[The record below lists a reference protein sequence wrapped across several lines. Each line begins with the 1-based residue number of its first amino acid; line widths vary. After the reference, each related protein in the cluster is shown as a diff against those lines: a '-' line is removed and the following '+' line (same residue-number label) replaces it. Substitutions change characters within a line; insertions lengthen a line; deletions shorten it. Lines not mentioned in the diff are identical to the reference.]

1 MKKYLYLLVL
11 PFIAT
16 VLGGC
21 NDDDDVMDTRLI
33 KGQWELVS
41 EDHSDYTYIYDFGTR
56 GENTWSW
63 GTLTTYYLTY
73 GGDPVHDKVYS
84 WHVSDPANYDQV
96 YLELTLVGYLDS
108 DDAWAPE
115 KLEKQIARHIAH
127 AGRIVA
133 HEHHDQMGH
142 PAVFFAERR
151 HLGGHLGLKF
161 R

>member
-96 YLELTLVGYLDS
+96 YLDLTLIGELDS
-108 DDAWAPE
+108 DDAWENTDYYIVERLTATE
-115 KLEKQIARHIAH
+115 MILRKDEVGDTQT
-127 AGRIVA
+127 RIR
-133 HEHHDQMGH
+133 
-142 PAVFFAERR
+142 FIRR
-151 HLGGHLGLKF
+151 NDLTQP
-161 R
+161 